1 MRSARYH
8 VSVSG
13 MTYARLQRAAE
24 KQGKSVRQLVEEAI
38 IADEP
43 RCLDLRVKQALV
55 ERSS

>member
-13 MTYARLQRAAE
+13 VTYAKLQAHAR
-24 KQGKSVRQLVEEAI
+24 KTGKSVRQLVEEAI

-55 ERSS
+55 GGGE

>member
-1 MRSARYH
+1 MTRYH

-13 MTYARLQRAAE
+13 LTYAKLQAHAR
-24 KQGKSVRQLVEEAI
+24 KTGKSVRQLVEEAI

-55 ERSS
+55 GGGE